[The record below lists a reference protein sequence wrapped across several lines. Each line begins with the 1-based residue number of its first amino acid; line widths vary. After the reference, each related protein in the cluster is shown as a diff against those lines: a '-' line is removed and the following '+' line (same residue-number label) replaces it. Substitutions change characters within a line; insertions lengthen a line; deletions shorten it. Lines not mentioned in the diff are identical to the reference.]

1 VLFIRSTFQFGGDM
15 DHALQHRRSRAAL
28 LGLALDRTAAES
40 LQRQLYGQ
48 VREAVLAGRLAP
60 GTRLPSTRAL
70 ASELACSRNTVLGAF
85 DQLIAEGYLE
95 CRAGSGSYVSHVLPE
110 TLLTRPAGRQEPDNG
125 ERRIGGATEVDAASY
140 AEQPPFGIG
149 AGGRRPFAPGVPD
162 LSLFPFDIWG
172 RLLGRIWRRPAPELL
187 LAGPPAGYLPL
198 RAAIAAY
205 LRGLRS
211 VACSPEQLF
220 ITAGA
225 QPALDLVARVLL
237 KPGDRVWIEEPG
249 YPGLRGP
256 LAAAG
261 ARLVPVPLDEEGVSV
276 DTGRALADAAALA
289 VVAPSHQYPLG
300 TTMSLARRLELL
312 DWARDRGAWLVED
325 DYDSEYRYAGRPL
338 AALQG
343 LDAGGAA
350 DEERGRVFYIGTFS
364 KVLFPA
370 IRLGYLVVPKAL
382 VDEFARARAAIDAY
396 PSAIVQPVLAAFMA
410 EGHFAAHVRR
420 MRTVYARRREALLT
434 AGGRH
439 LEGLLELAPGEGGLH
454 LVGRLSAALARRLS
468 DREAEARAAAVGL
481 APRALSRFYL
491 APPEASYRDTPPRG
505 LLLGFAALADEEIE
519 PAVQRLANVL
529 GRAPG

>member
-1 VLFIRSTFQFGGDM
+1 M
-15 DHALQHRRSRAAL
+15 DEARKHRRSRAAL
-28 LGLALDRTAAES
+28 LVLALDRTAADS

-60 GTRLPSTRAL
+60 GTRLPSTRTL
-70 ASELACSRNTVLGAF
+70 AGELACSRNTVLGAF
-85 DQLIAEGYLE
+85 EQLTAEGYLE
-95 CRAGSGSYVSHVLPE
+95 GRGGSGSYVSRVLPE
-110 TLLTRPAGRQEPDNG
+110 TLLARPAGRQTPDDG
-125 ERRIGGATEVDAASY
+125 ARPAGPAADPEASAVAEQAPFGAT
-140 AEQPPFGIG
+140 GL
-149 AGGRRPFAPGVPD
+149 RPFAPGVPD
-162 LSLFPFDIWG
+162 LGLFPFDIWG
-172 RLLGRIWRRPAPELL
+172 RLLGRIWRRPDADLL
-187 LAGPPAGYLPL
+187 LPAPPAGHPPL
-198 RAAIAAY
+198 RAAIAGY
-205 LRGLRS
+205 LRSVRS
-211 VACSPEQLF
+211 VACTAEQLF

-237 KPGDRVWIEEPG
+237 TPGDQVWIEEPG

-261 ARLVPVPLDEEGVSV
+261 ARLVPVPLDAEGLSV
-276 DTGRALADAAALA
+276 RSGRSLADGASLA

-312 DWARDRGAWLVED
+312 AWARDRGAWLVED

-343 LDAGGAA
+343 LDAERAA
-350 DEERGRVFYIGTFS
+350 DDESGRVFYIGTFS

-370 IRLGYLVVPKAL
+370 IRLGYLVVPLGL
-382 VDEFARARAAIDAY
+382 VGEFARARAAIDAY
-396 PSAIVQPVLAAFMA
+396 PSAIVAPVLAAFMA

-420 MRTVYARRREALLT
+420 MRTVYARRREALLA

-454 LVGRLSAALARRLS
+454 LVGRMTAALAWRLS
-468 DREAEARAAAVGL
+468 DREAEARAVAAGL

-491 APPEASYRDTPPRG
+491 APPEASYRESPPRG
-505 LLLGFAALADEEIE
+505 LLLGFAALADAEIE
-519 PAVQRLANVL
+519 PAVKRLADAL
-529 GRAPG
+529 RRGSG